1 MIRILGDLISLKSP
15 QNGHTAEW
23 LELST
28 ELLTQ
33 MIVMGLYK
41 K

>member
-1 MIRILGDLISLKSP
+1 MIRVLRDLISLKSP

-23 LELST
+23 LELNT
-28 ELLTQ
+28 DLLTQ
-33 MIVMGLYK
+33 MIVRGLYK